1 MELRVVREYYAP
13 DCTIGRMLI
22 NGQFECYTLE
32 DGIRTNK
39 VAGETAI
46 PAGRYP
52 VRITYSNAFR
62 RELPLVE
69 GVRNFTG
76 IRIHSGNSKKDTLGC
91 ILVGQSWTPG
101 ADVIGAS
108 VRAMQALLPKIQ
120 AALGAGEAVTLSVEQ
135 PNAPPELASRE
146 LQPVVPRR
154 RKRAVKT
161 ARRTKQRLGPTNK
174 TGRART
180 PAKKARPA
188 TKKAGASARP
198 SEPAAKGAAKSE
210 TGSKTKIKAKAKAT
224 KRGPRRKSA
233 RPTSAARIRRSA

>member
-1 MELRVVREYYAP
+1 MELRVVREHYAP
-13 DCTIGRMLI
+13 DCTIGRMLVD
-22 NGQFECYTLE
+22 GQFECYTLE

-46 PAGRYP
+46 PEGRYP
-52 VRITYSNAFR
+52 VKITYSNAFR

-108 VRAMQALLPKIQ
+108 VRAMQALLPKIR

-154 RKRAVKT
+154 RKRPLKKAPS
-161 ARRTKQRLGPTNK
+161 TKKRSGPAIK
-174 TGRART
+174 TGRVRT
-180 PAKKARPA
+180 PAKKAKPVA
-188 TKKAGASARP
+188 KKVGASARSSKP
-198 SEPAAKGAAKSE
+198 VVKGRV
-210 TGSKTKIKAKAKAT
+210 KAKARANAA
-224 KRGPRRKSA
+224 KRKPQKKVARTSRTTRTRRA
-233 RPTSAARIRRSA
+233 

>member
-1 MELRVVREYYAP
+1 MELRVVRQYYAP
-13 DCTIGRMLI
+13 DCTIGRMLVD
-22 NGQFECYTLE
+22 GQFECYTLE

-46 PAGRYP
+46 PEGRYP
-52 VRITYSNAFR
+52 VKITYSNAFR

-76 IRIHSGNSKKDTLGC
+76 IRIHSGNSNKDTLGC

-108 VRAMQALLPKIQ
+108 VRAMQALLPKIR

-154 RKRAVKT
+154 RKRALKK
-161 ARRTKQRLGPTNK
+161 AGRTKRRLGPTIK

-180 PAKKARPA
+180 PAKKAKPVA
-188 TKKAGASARP
+188 KKVGARARSSKP
-198 SEPAAKGAAKSE
+198 VVKGLVKAR
-210 TGSKTKIKAKAKAT
+210 TKAKAA
-224 KRGPRRKSA
+224 KRKTQKKGTRTSSTTRTRRA
-233 RPTSAARIRRSA
+233 

>member
-1 MELRVVREYYAP
+1 MELRVVREHYAP
-13 DCTIGRMLI
+13 DCTIGRMLVD
-22 NGQFECYTLE
+22 GQFECYTLE

-46 PAGRYP
+46 PEGRYP
-52 VRITYSNAFR
+52 VKITYSNAFR

-108 VRAMQALLPKIQ
+108 VRAMQALLPKIR
-120 AALGAGEAVTLSVEQ
+120 AALGAGEAVMLSVEQ

-146 LQPVVPRR
+146 LRPVVPRR
-154 RKRAVKT
+154 RKRALKK
-161 ARRTKQRLGPTNK
+161 ARRTKKRSGLAIK
-174 TGRART
+174 TGRVRA
-180 PAKKARPA
+180 PAKKAKPVA
-188 TKKAGASARP
+188 KKAGASARSSKP
-198 SEPAAKGAAKSE
+198 VVKGLVKAKTRAKAAKRKPQKKVARTSS
-210 TGSKTKIKAKAKAT
+210 TTRT
-224 KRGPRRKSA
+224 RRA
-233 RPTSAARIRRSA
+233 

>member
-1 MELRVVREYYAP
+1 MELRVVRQYYAP
-13 DCTIGRMLI
+13 DCTIGRMLVD
-22 NGQFECYTLE
+22 GQFECYTLE

-46 PAGRYP
+46 PEGRYP
-52 VRITYSNAFR
+52 VTITYSNAFR

-108 VRAMQALLPKIQ
+108 VRAMQALLPKIR

-135 PNAPPELASRE
+135 PTAPPELASRE
-146 LQPVVPRR
+146 LQQVVPRR
-154 RKRAVKT
+154 RKRALKK
-161 ARRTKQRLGPTNK
+161 AGRTKRRLGPTIK

-180 PAKKARPA
+180 PAKKAKPVA
-188 TKKAGASARP
+188 KKAGASARLSKP
-198 SEPAAKGAAKSE
+198 VVKGLVKAK
-210 TGSKTKIKAKAKAT
+210 TKAKAA
-224 KRGPRRKSA
+224 KRKPQKKGTRTSSTTRTRRA
-233 RPTSAARIRRSA
+233 

>member
-1 MELRVVREYYAP
+1 MELRVVREFYAP

-22 NGQFECYTLE
+22 DGQFECYTLE

-52 VRITYSNAFR
+52 VKITYSNAFR

-108 VRAMQALLPKIQ
+108 VRAMQALLPKIR

-146 LQPVVPRR
+146 LQPPAPRR
-154 RKRAVKT
+154 GKKAAKTAKRASQRPRWSTKT
-161 ARRTKQRLGPTNK
+161 SHAH
-174 TGRART
+174 T
-180 PAKKARPA
+180 PARKARPPA
-188 TKKAGASARP
+188 KQAGATTRSSP
-198 SEPAAKGAAKSE
+198 PAVKGTAAGKAEVNAKAKV
-210 TGSKTKIKAKAKAT
+210 KAKDKVKAKAA
-224 KRGPRRKSA
+224 KR
-233 RPTSAARIRRSA
+233 RP

>member
-1 MELRVVREYYAP
+1 MELRVVRQYYAP
-13 DCTIGRMLI
+13 DCTIGRMLVD
-22 NGQFECYTLE
+22 GQFECYTLE

-46 PAGRYP
+46 PEGRYP
-52 VRITYSNAFR
+52 VKITYSNAFR

-76 IRIHSGNSKKDTLGC
+76 IRIHSGNSNKDTLGC

-108 VRAMQALLPKIQ
+108 VRAMQALLPKIR

-154 RKRAVKT
+154 RKRALKK
-161 ARRTKQRLGPTNK
+161 AGRTKRRLGPTIK

-180 PAKKARPA
+180 PAKKAKPVA
-188 TKKAGASARP
+188 KKVGARARSSKP
-198 SEPAAKGAAKSE
+198 VVKGLVKAR
-210 TGSKTKIKAKAKAT
+210 TKAKAA
-224 KRGPRRKSA
+224 KRKPQKKGTRTSSTTRTRRA
-233 RPTSAARIRRSA
+233 